1 MNNELALQ
9 KNIEPATAA
18 SSGQRK
24 AKQFAVNAL
33 IFGLLL
39 LPGLASAQTADASGL
54 FGGLTSILK
63 SVVNLVIYEWGYY
76 IGIITL
82 AIQGYRW
89 KTGRI
94 DLMQLGGWG
103 FGIALVFFAPN
114 LVSSI
119 RSAAGGSVV

>member
-1 MNNELALQ
+1 MKPTHQNAVTHQSTRQDKLAGY
-9 KNIEPATAA
+9 TAQA
-18 SSGQRK
+18 I
-24 AKQFAVNAL
+24 VL
-33 IFGLLL
+33 GLLL
-39 LPGLASAQTADASGL
+39 LPGLANAQTADASGL
-54 FGGLTSILK
+54 FGGLTGILK

-119 RSAAGGSVV
+119 RSAAGGAV